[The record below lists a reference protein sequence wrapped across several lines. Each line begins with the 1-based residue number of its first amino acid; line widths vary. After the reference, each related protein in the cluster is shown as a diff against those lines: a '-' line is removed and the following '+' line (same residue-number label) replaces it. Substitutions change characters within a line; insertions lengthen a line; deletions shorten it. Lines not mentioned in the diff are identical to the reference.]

1 MGGQPGSITDLS
13 LYTSPSLP
21 NISLG
26 RPALVSEA
34 EQQQQRAAFVAAAAR
49 MDLHH
54 VTGGGG
60 GGGPHAHP
68 HMLSSGNAAGLHF
81 VYPFQPLV
89 DSHQAALDYAAA
101 AAAAAAAGTSPD
113 SPAFIHKQMQLLEQ
127 AGHHHQQLLQISGLY
142 PGAGPITDAQV
153 HSDSSVSLETENY
166 SLARPPSGLLSNTKP
181 IIFFLLLLL
190 VAGRLLY
197 L

>member
-1 MGGQPGSITDLS
+1 MGGQPGSISDLS

-26 RPALVSEA
+26 RPALVSES
-34 EQQQQRAAFVAAAAR
+34 EQQQQQQQRAAFVAAATAAAAAR

-54 VTGGGG
+54 AT
-60 GGGPHAHP
+60 GPHAHP
-68 HMLSSGNAAGLHF
+68 HPHLLPPGAAGLHF

-89 DSHQAALDYAAA
+89 DGHHALDYAAA
-101 AAAAAAAGTSPD
+101 AAAAAAAGNSPD

-153 HSDSSVSLETENY
+153 LYCTARSSQ
-166 SLARPPSGLLSNTKP
+166 
-181 IIFFLLLLL
+181 F
-190 VAGRLLY
+190 GRLV
-197 L
+197 